1 MQDARAT
8 NLDLDCSSA
17 IACEDKAVQ
26 IATAQIQ
33 RQAIGS
39 SSQEKVKAEAKSEIP
54 AVPRALKLGVSF
66 AYLGCTQNC
75 FSHRLN
81 MSELTGR
88 GSVAS
93 ALLIA
98 TVIALMVS
106 GGKDV

>member
-1 MQDARAT
+1 
-8 NLDLDCSSA
+8 
-17 IACEDKAVQ
+17 
-26 IATAQIQ
+26 
-33 RQAIGS
+33 
-39 SSQEKVKAEAKSEIP
+39 
-54 AVPRALKLGVSF
+54 
-66 AYLGCTQNC
+66 
-75 FSHRLN
+75 